1 MYKEVTGQ
9 SGESRNH
16 GRGMVLMS
24 DLVCKVL
31 DHLIS
36 NVAPWLEN
44 SMSPLANCL
53 VGSKEPTV

>member
-1 MYKEVTGQ
+1 M
-9 SGESRNH
+9 ESLNH
-16 GRGMVLMS
+16 GRGVVLMS

-44 SMSPLANCL
+44 SMSPLVNCL
-53 VGSKEPTV
+53 VGSKEPTL